1 MLHTPEPETNEVQTA
16 EAVDRAANCSA
27 LEWEKIAG
35 WLYAILDDIDTA
47 SDHAK
52 GDDAKYRECVE
63 RLQRLRGQVG
73 ASFDGQTLT
82 WRNPHEEYGLT
93 RLWHPCTPTPWP
105 NVQAVP
111 AAAVRSESTQKPSP
125 PLGTSA

>member
-1 MLHTPEPETNEVQTA
+1 MPYTPKPEAIEDQTA
-16 EAVDRAANCSA
+16 QAVDPAANCSA

-63 RLQRLRGQVG
+63 RLQRLRSEVG

-82 WRNPHEEYGLT
+82 WRNPPEEYGLT

-105 NVQAVP
+105 NVSDQPAVGHDYGK
-111 AAAVRSESTQKPSP
+111 TQQTK
-125 PLGTSA
+125 